1 MTPFP
6 KLKNQIQLQEP
17 DVKYF
22 VNYCLMGGAT
32 VTPMDIDVHDSDWPG
47 YCNPSIIWDNKDQ
60 EFKMTVRNVN
70 YVLHGAIDMVKN
82 QSSWGPVLYSIPE
95 KDGRNLK
102 TRNFLCTCKDPTKE
116 PWKYQLIDTTPYK
129 PQWEFQGQEDARIVR
144 WNGKLYTT
152 GVRRD
157 DNKDGRGRMELM
169 HISDKGAHEVS
180 RLKVKAVDENAYCE
194 KNWMPIKDM
203 PFHYVQLANPT
214 VVVKTDPKT
223 GKTEE
228 VVRKEKVAGL
238 IDERFDLLRGSSM
251 VVRWGD
257 YWVALV
263 HTCELWFTANNRKFS
278 RYCHAFIVWDN
289 DWNIVKMS
297 PLFSFANYGV
307 EFTCGLEYHDGKF
320 YIPFAIEDN
329 FVFLMTV
336 NEEIIRKFIDNDET
350 VQYADTMP
358 NISAANVSCPIYLRI
373 FEPMDDQIV
382 TQDFLFNSAMFYYQ
396 RGFLAAAYCIFCRS
410 IEHFEY
416 TYPERFMA
424 ARCIADMGGRDG
436 HEIAMWMHCLS
447 YDESRPEAYMAIA
460 MYYKCRGHL
469 VEAMFYAQK
478 AMIMYSRWGNRPMM
492 YYNEQ
497 SLKHL
502 YFECLYE
509 TPYYESAINY
519 FDSINR
525 EHETDRRIL

>member
-6 KLKNQIQLQEP
+6 TPKNQIQLQEP

-32 VTPMDIDVHDSDWPG
+32 VTPMDIGIHDSDWPG
-47 YCNPSIIWDNKDQ
+47 YCNPSIMWDDKDQ
-60 EFKMTVRNVN
+60 EFKMIVRNVN

-102 TRNFLCTCKDPTKE
+102 TRNFIGTCKDPTKD
-116 PWKYQLIDTTPYK
+116 PWKFQLINTTSYK
-129 PQWEFQGQEDARIVR
+129 PIWEFQGEEDARILR
-144 WNGKLYTT
+144 WDDKIYTT

-169 HISDKGAHEVS
+169 HISEQGAHEVS
-180 RLKVKAVDENAYCE
+180 RVKVKAVDENSYCE

-238 IDERFDLLRGSSM
+238 LDERFDLLRGSSQ

-257 YWVALV
+257 CWVALV
-263 HTCELWFTANNRKFS
+263 HTCELWLTASNRKYS
-278 RYCHAFIVWDN
+278 RYCHTFIVWDN
-289 DWNIVKMS
+289 DWNIIKMS

-350 VQYADTMP
+350 LQYADKVP
-358 NISAANVSCPIYLRI
+358 NISAVNVSCPIYLRI
-373 FEPMDDQIV
+373 FEPINDKIV
-382 TQDFLFNSAMFYYQ
+382 TQDFLFNSAMYYYQ
-396 RGFLAAAYCIFCRS
+396 RGFLAAAYCILCRS
-410 IEHFEY
+410 IEYFEY

-424 ARCIADMGGRDG
+424 ARCIADMGGRDA

-447 YDESRPEAYMAIA
+447 HDEGRPEAYMAIA
-460 MYYKCRGHL
+460 MFYKCRGHFT
-469 VEAMFYAQK
+469 EAMFYAQK
-478 AMIMYSRWGNRPMM
+478 ALEIYARWGDRPMM
-492 YYNEQ
+492 YYNAD
-497 SLKHL
+497 SLKYL

-509 TPYYESAINY
+509 TPYYEAAINY
-519 FDSINR
+519 FDSIGH
-525 EHETDRRIL
+525 EHDEDRRVL